1 MRNLPKGLKKKTDL
15 GKEHRRLK
23 EMVVMMEEPRE
34 MAESAKGLEKENG
47 PWKRTQA
54 VAHVIE
60 KTE

>member
-1 MRNLPKGLKKKTDL
+1 
-15 GKEHRRLK
+15 
-23 EMVVMMEEPRE
+23 MVVMMEEPRE